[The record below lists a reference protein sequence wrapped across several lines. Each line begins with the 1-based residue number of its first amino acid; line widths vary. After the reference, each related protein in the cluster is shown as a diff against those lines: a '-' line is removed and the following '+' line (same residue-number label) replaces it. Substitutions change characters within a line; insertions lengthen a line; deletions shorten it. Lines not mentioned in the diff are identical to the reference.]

1 MEKTA
6 YKPILIIC
14 GAISLILGLIGAVL
28 PVLPTTPFIILAA
41 YCFSKGS
48 KRLHIWLTS
57 LPYCGRVILD
67 WEKNKVIRPHI
78 KLYAVSLL
86 ITSITTMDEYFE
98 TKKKLEKQK
107 IEIQN
112 LISKFKELKSLVYNY
127 KNEKEKEILKLS
139 DNQTKLEFEIQNQ
152 KNSFDDLI
160 DTATKEI
167 ENFIQKNN
175 PNTNIQ

>member
-1 MEKTA
+1 
-6 YKPILIIC
+6 
-14 GAISLILGLIGAVL
+14 
-28 PVLPTTPFIILAA
+28 
-41 YCFSKGS
+41 
-48 KRLHIWLTS
+48 
-57 LPYCGRVILD
+57 
-67 WEKNKVIRPHI
+67 
-78 KLYAVSLL
+78 
-86 ITSITTMDEYFE
+86 MDEYFE

-127 KNEKEKEILKLS
+127 KDEKEKEILKLS

-152 KNSFDDLI
+152 KNNYENLI

-175 PNTNIQ
+175 PDINIQ

>member
-1 MEKTA
+1 MANVNIKFNGKEYLLSCEDGQEEHLEELSSNLSQKFS
-6 YKPILIIC
+6 
-14 GAISLILGLIGAVL
+14 SLKNSLGNIG
-28 PVLPTTPFIILAA
+28 
-41 YCFSKGS
+41 
-48 KRLHIWLTS
+48 
-57 LPYCGRVILD
+57 
-67 WEKNKVIRPHI
+67 ENK
-78 KLYAVSLL
+78 LLL

-112 LISKFKELKSLVYNY
+112 LISKFKELKSLVYKY

-152 KNSFDDLI
+152 KNNYEDLI

-175 PNTNIQ
+175 PDINIQ

>member
-1 MEKTA
+1 MANVNIKFNGKE
-6 YKPILIIC
+6 YLLSC
-14 GAISLILGLIGAVL
+14 EDGQEEHLEELSLHLNDKFSSLKNQLGNIG
-28 PVLPTTPFIILAA
+28 
-41 YCFSKGS
+41 
-48 KRLHIWLTS
+48 
-57 LPYCGRVILD
+57 
-67 WEKNKVIRPHI
+67 ENK
-78 KLYAVSLL
+78 LLL

-107 IEIQN
+107 MEIQN

-127 KNEKEKEILKLS
+127 KDEKEKEILKLS

-152 KNSFDDLI
+152 KNNYENLI

-175 PNTNIQ
+175 PDTNIQ

>member
-1 MEKTA
+1 MANVNIKFNGKEYLLSCEDGQEEHLDELSTRLSQKFS
-6 YKPILIIC
+6 
-14 GAISLILGLIGAVL
+14 SLKNSLGNIG
-28 PVLPTTPFIILAA
+28 
-41 YCFSKGS
+41 
-48 KRLHIWLTS
+48 
-57 LPYCGRVILD
+57 
-67 WEKNKVIRPHI
+67 ENK
-78 KLYAVSLL
+78 LLL

-112 LISKFKELKSLVYNY
+112 LINKFKELKSLVYNY
-127 KNEKEKEILKLS
+127 KNEKEREILKLS

-152 KNSFDDLI
+152 KNNYEDLI

-175 PNTNIQ
+175 PDINIQ

>member
-1 MEKTA
+1 MANVNIKFNGKEYLLSCEDGQEEHLEELSSNLSQKFR
-6 YKPILIIC
+6 
-14 GAISLILGLIGAVL
+14 SLKNSLGNIG
-28 PVLPTTPFIILAA
+28 
-41 YCFSKGS
+41 
-48 KRLHIWLTS
+48 
-57 LPYCGRVILD
+57 
-67 WEKNKVIRPHI
+67 ENK
-78 KLYAVSLL
+78 LLL

-127 KNEKEKEILKLS
+127 KDEKEKEILKLS

-152 KNSFDDLI
+152 KNNYENLI
-160 DTATKEI
+160 DSATKEI

-175 PNTNIQ
+175 PDTNIQ

>member
-86 ITSITTMDEYFE
+86 ITSITATCIWVKVSIYI
-98 TKKKLEKQK
+98 K
-107 IEIQN
+107 ISIV
-112 LISKFKELKSLVYNY
+112 LIGILACVFILTRNSEVN
-127 KNEKEKEILKLS
+127 NE
-139 DNQTKLEFEIQNQ
+139 
-152 KNSFDDLI
+152 NSNN
-160 DTATKEI
+160 
-167 ENFIQKNN
+167 NFNN
-175 PNTNIQ
+175 SI

>member
-1 MEKTA
+1 MANVNIKFNGKEYLLSCEDGQEEHLEELSLHLSEKFSNL
-6 YKPILIIC
+6 KN
-14 GAISLILGLIGAVL
+14 SLGNIG
-28 PVLPTTPFIILAA
+28 
-41 YCFSKGS
+41 
-48 KRLHIWLTS
+48 
-57 LPYCGRVILD
+57 
-67 WEKNKVIRPHI
+67 ENK
-78 KLYAVSLL
+78 LLL

-152 KNSFDDLI
+152 KNNYENLI

-167 ENFIQKNN
+167 ENFIQKNKSY
-175 PNTNIQ
+175 TNIQ

>member
-1 MEKTA
+1 MANVNIKFNGKEYLLSCEDGQEEHLEELSSNLSQKFR
-6 YKPILIIC
+6 
-14 GAISLILGLIGAVL
+14 SLKNSLGNIG
-28 PVLPTTPFIILAA
+28 
-41 YCFSKGS
+41 
-48 KRLHIWLTS
+48 
-57 LPYCGRVILD
+57 
-67 WEKNKVIRPHI
+67 ENK
-78 KLYAVSLL
+78 LLL

-127 KNEKEKEILKLS
+127 KDEKEKEILKLS

-152 KNSFDDLI
+152 KNNYENLI
-160 DTATKEI
+160 DSATKEI

-175 PNTNIQ
+175 PDINIQ

>member
-1 MEKTA
+1 MANVNIKFNGKE
-6 YKPILIIC
+6 YLLSC
-14 GAISLILGLIGAVL
+14 EDGQEEHLEELSLHLNDKFSSLKNSLGNIG
-28 PVLPTTPFIILAA
+28 
-41 YCFSKGS
+41 
-48 KRLHIWLTS
+48 
-57 LPYCGRVILD
+57 
-67 WEKNKVIRPHI
+67 ENK
-78 KLYAVSLL
+78 LLL

-127 KNEKEKEILKLS
+127 KDEKEKEILKLS

-152 KNSFDDLI
+152 KNNYEDLI

-175 PNTNIQ
+175 PDTNIQ